1 MAGQWGREEMEVFK
15 WCLKCAS
22 ASHRAG
28 SWGRGSRFG
37 WSRTRQG
44 LMMVGVGG
52 GVCERSVML
61 YTSLLVQNSL
71 QSKVKETQCQSQIVF
86 PYMYF
91 FIIETRYAQWE
102 KSFSNLEVQVTKST
116 GSNVQISIW
125 MYHLLMVT
133 LFHVYWKQYKVTM
146 NEYSCPTK
154 PGPWMM
160 FLWVLNLPFMLI
172 R

>member
-1 MAGQWGREEMEVFK
+1 
-15 WCLKCAS
+15 
-22 ASHRAG
+22 
-28 SWGRGSRFG
+28 
-37 WSRTRQG
+37 
-44 LMMVGVGG
+44 MVGVGG

-61 YTSLLVQNSL
+61 CTSLLVQNSL
-71 QSKVKETQCQSQIVF
+71 QSKVKEIQCQSQIVF

-133 LFHVYWKQYKVTM
+133 LFHVY
-146 NEYSCPTK
+146 
-154 PGPWMM
+154 
-160 FLWVLNLPFMLI
+160 
-172 R
+172 